1 MNILD
6 SFVIEAIL
14 KLMLAMLCGG
24 AIGMERELSR
34 KPAGLRTNVLIC
46 VGAAF
51 LMIISRHISI
61 SKVTADPARLAAQIV
76 SGIGFLGGG
85 VILRSRGSITGLTTA
100 ATIFVVAAI
109 GIGIGEGLYG
119 IGIMVTVLIIFVL
132 VLLRRV
138 ERSVLHR
145 RRLYH
150 FSFETP
156 DPSSAL
162 TNLIS
167 VLDDQGIRLE
177 DFSVQDIN
185 GNKHKV
191 GFSVVTSL
199 DGHTELIKRLPL
211 LGVHIHT
218 SIAEETD

>member
-1 MNILD
+1 MSLD
-6 SFVIEAIL
+6 PFITEAIV
-14 KLMLAMLCGG
+14 KLLIAIVCGG

-61 SKVTADPARLAAQIV
+61 SKPTADPARLAAQIV

-85 VILRSRGSITGLTTA
+85 VILRARGSITGLTTA
-100 ATIFVVAAI
+100 ATIFVVAAV
-109 GIGIGEGLYG
+109 GIGLGEGLYA
-119 IGIMVTVLIIFVL
+119 IAILMSVIIIFVL

-150 FSFETP
+150 YSFETQ
-156 DPSSAL
+156 DPTQAL
-162 TNLIS
+162 TSLLNMLE
-167 VLDDQGIRLE
+167 DQGIRLE
-177 DFSVQDIN
+177 DFSVQDVN
-185 GNKHKV
+185 NKHKV

-199 DGHTELIKRLPL
+199 DGHTQLVKRLPL
-211 LGVHIHT
+211 LGMHLHT